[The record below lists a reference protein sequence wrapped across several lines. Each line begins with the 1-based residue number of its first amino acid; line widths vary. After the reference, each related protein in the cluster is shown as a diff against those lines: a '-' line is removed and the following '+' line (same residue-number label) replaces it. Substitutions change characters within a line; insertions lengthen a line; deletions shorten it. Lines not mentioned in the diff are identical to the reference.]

1 MQIIRGTTEFELSE
15 RSAVAIGK
23 FDGIHL
29 GHQKLLARILEWK
42 KEGFLAAVFT
52 FDPAPEAFFGGHPMK
67 ELMTVEEKRLA
78 FEKMGIDV
86 LIEFPLNNETA
97 ATKPE
102 RFVTEYLTAG
112 LRAGVIVAGTD
123 LSFGAR
129 GQGDAK
135 LLQSMAKDLGYRVEL
150 IDKVCLAGEEISST
164 LIREAVSRGDMEKVT
179 ALLGMPYQ
187 ISGVV
192 AHGKKLGRTMGM
204 PTVNLLPDE
213 DKLLPPR
220 GVYYSY
226 VRLEDRRCP
235 AISNIG
241 CKPTVSDTQI
251 MGLETY
257 LYDFDKTLYDK
268 EITVE
273 LLHFKRPEM
282 RFENVEALKKQMEKD
297 LAEGKAF
304 HKMNFS

>member
-1 MQIIRGTTEFELSE
+1 MQIIQGTTEFELSE

-29 GHQKLLARILEWK
+29 GHQKLLGRILELK
-42 KEGFLAAVFT
+42 KEGFLAVVFT
-52 FDPAPEAFFGGHPMK
+52 FDPAPETFFSGQPMK
-67 ELMTVEEKRLA
+67 ELMTGEEKRIA
-78 FEKMGIDV
+78 FDQMGIDV

-102 RFVTEYLTAG
+102 RFVTEYLTAR
-112 LRAGVIVAGTD
+112 LQTGVIVAGTD
-123 LSFGAR
+123 LSFGA
-129 GQGDAK
+129 GGLGDAK

-164 LIREAVSRGDMEKVT
+164 LIRDAVSKGDMEKVT
-179 ALLGMPYQ
+179 AFLGIPYR
-187 ISGVV
+187 INGVV
-192 AHGKKLGRTMGM
+192 AHGRKIGRTMGM
-204 PTVNLLPDE
+204 PTVNLLPDK
-213 DKLLPPR
+213 DKLLPPK

-226 VRLEDRRCP
+226 VWLEGARYP
-235 AISNIG
+235 AISNVG
-241 CKPTVSDTQI
+241 CKPTVSDTQV

-257 LYDFDKTLYDK
+257 LYDFDEFLYDK

-282 RFENVEALKKQMEKD
+282 RFENVEILKNQMQKD
-297 LAEGKAF
+297 LAEGRAF
-304 HKMNFS
+304 HKMTK